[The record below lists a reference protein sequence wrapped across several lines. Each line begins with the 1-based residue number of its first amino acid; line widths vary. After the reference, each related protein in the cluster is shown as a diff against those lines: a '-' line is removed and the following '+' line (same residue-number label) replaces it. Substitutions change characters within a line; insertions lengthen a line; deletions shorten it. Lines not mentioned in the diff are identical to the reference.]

1 MAVGT
6 CPICNFAYANIAD
19 MLVENKE
26 AMELNF
32 MAEERREE
40 RTKGKQTSGEMTVSE
55 AGRMGGERV
64 RELIEEGKESER
76 EQGKRSSKVQSSKS
90 S

>member
-1 MAVGT
+1 
-6 CPICNFAYANIAD
+6 
-19 MLVENKE
+19 
-26 AMELNF
+26 

-40 RTKGKQTSGEMTVSE
+40 KMKGKQSSGEMTVSE

-76 EQGKRSSKVQSSKS
+76 EQRRQSSTGQSSTGQSSKS
-90 S
+90 SSRSGEQSR